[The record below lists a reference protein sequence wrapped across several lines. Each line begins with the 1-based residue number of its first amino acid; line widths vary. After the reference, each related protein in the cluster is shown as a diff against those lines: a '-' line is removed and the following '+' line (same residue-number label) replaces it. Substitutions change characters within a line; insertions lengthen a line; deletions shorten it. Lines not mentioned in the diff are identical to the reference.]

1 MAVEM
6 NKSPSIRLTPGQEI
20 KLAKPVTELYVG
32 QILKTVV
39 VTALTNDQ
47 VLININGQNLNAK
60 SSHHFTPGELLDVKV
75 IANQNETVLEVQHKS
90 PSLSLLQSALLQV
103 LPRQAPATNMMH
115 TLTQLIQ
122 AGNLSPAL
130 YQQIKMML
138 DTIIPLSQLTQH
150 MTQAISQSGVFLEAA
165 LLDWQRTKSSQNLH
179 ADFKGQ
185 CLKILASLIAE
196 QKNSPPLPNN
206 LMESK
211 ILVQNDPL
219 PLPGAIPQPLYK
231 NPLFNLDELPIE
243 TLRHILREQV
253 SQVLARITA
262 NQLNHLTH
270 DNKEGFL
277 LMLDIP
283 IKTNEHIDVIPVMIK
298 QHKAEPMQP
307 SKWSVSFALSLSNLG
322 DLQATVALNSNA
334 IDIKINA
341 ERTETVEILREY
353 HEELKSILEESGLN
367 LGQFHLHTGLEQN
380 HIDVAN
386 LRLLDIRI

>member
-75 IANQNETVLEVQHKS
+75 IANQSETVLEVQHKS
-90 PSLSLLQSALLQV
+90 PSLSLLQSALLHV

-115 TLTQLIQ
+115 TLTQLMQ
-122 AGNLSPAL
+122 SGNLSPAL
-130 YQQIKMML
+130 YQQIKML
-138 DTIIPLSQLTQH
+138 LGTIIPLSQLTQH
-150 MTQAISQSGVFLEAA
+150 MTQAISQSGVFLESA
-165 LLDWQRTKSSQNLH
+165 LLDWQRTKSSQSLH

-206 LMESK
+206 LMESRL
-211 ILVQNDPL
+211 LVQNDPL
-219 PLPGAIPQPLYK
+219 PLPGAIPQPLHK
-231 NPLFNLDELPIE
+231 NSLFNLDELPIE
-243 TLRHILREQV
+243 TLQHILREQV

-262 NQLNHLTH
+262 NQLNHLIH

-283 IKTNEHIDVIPVMIK
+283 IKTNEHIDVIPIMIK

-307 SKWSVSFALSLSNLG
+307 SKWSVSFALSLSTLG

-341 ERTETVEILREY
+341 ERTQTVEILRDC